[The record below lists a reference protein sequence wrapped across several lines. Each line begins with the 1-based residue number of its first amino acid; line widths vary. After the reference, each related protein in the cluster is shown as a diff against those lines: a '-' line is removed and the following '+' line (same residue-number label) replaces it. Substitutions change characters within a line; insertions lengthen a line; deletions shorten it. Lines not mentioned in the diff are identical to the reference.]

1 MSIAT
6 KFLRSTAVLLAL
18 AGWCV
23 HAGAAGPGT
32 SGGPGASAGQ
42 VQFVTGS
49 AQLTTETGKTRL
61 LRKGDPVNEGDTLT
75 TAPAGALQ
83 VKMRDGGIVAMRP
96 DSRVKIDTF
105 KFTGKQDGTEQ
116 SNFSLLKGG
125 FRAVTGLIGRV
136 NKQNYRVNTPTA
148 TIGIRGTDHEIF
160 VVLPGSPLASV
171 APAGTYN
178 KVNTGETVMSNEKG
192 EVAIKPNQ
200 MGFAAAG
207 QAPQLQPL
215 NLDIFTAVPAPQA
228 KGGGQ
233 GEKMRDNAVV
243 DGGGYEQGAGGALD
257 MPPYVIFSRIPIT
270 ATYQTPGAI
279 TCTIACFQGPPV
291 TNTVT
296 F

>member
-1 MSIAT
+1 MSILT
-6 KFLRSTAVLLAL
+6 KFLRGTAVLLAL
-18 AGWCV
+18 AGWCGDV
-23 HAGAAGPGT
+23 HAAAA
-32 SGGPGASAGQ
+32 GPGASAGQ
-42 VQFVTGS
+42 VQFVSGS
-49 AQLTTETGKTRL
+49 AQLTTEAGKTRL
-61 LRKGDPVNEGDTLT
+61 LRKGDPVNEGDTLS
-75 TAPAGALQ
+75 TAPAAALQ

-96 DSRVKIDTF
+96 DSRVRIDSF

-125 FRAVTGLIGRV
+125 FRAITGLIGRI

-160 VVLPGSPLASV
+160 VVLPGSPLAAV
-171 APAGTYN
+171 APAGAYD
-178 KVNTGETVMSNEKG
+178 KVNTGETVMANEKG
-192 EVAIKPNQ
+192 EVFIKPNQ

-215 NLDIFTAVPAPQA
+215 NLNIFTVAPAPQA
-228 KGGGQ
+228 KGG

-243 DGGGYEQGAGGALD
+243 DGGSYEQHMGGLFD
-257 MPPYVIFSRIPIT
+257 MPPYGTFSRAPIT
-270 ATYQTPGAI
+270 MTYQTPGAI

-291 TNTVT
+291 TNTIT